1 MTNRQPINAKERHIV
16 APAENTRAAHPARR
30 PAGSRWLINSVTLAG
45 LLLLLPMIALVIVG
59 ATTFDRDTLL
69 HVATTTLPETTA
81 VSATLALGTL
91 AGTICLGVLSA
102 WCIERYRFPLRN
114 LLAWA
119 LILPL
124 AMPTYVIAYA
134 WTDLLSFGAPLH
146 LWLRDTLGFQGRMP
160 NVRSLPGAII
170 LFSFVYYPY
179 VYLIVRNALA
189 DISAATIESARLLG
203 HRPLSVFRHII
214 RPLIMPATVAGGM
227 LVLMETLADVGA
239 TYYFG
244 LQTFSAGIYKTWF
257 SLGDRGAALMLA
269 VALLLIIALIHLIER
284 RARGR
289 VRQSTTRAHRPWPA
303 TTVRSPAGWLLALGL
318 CLPILIGFVLPVAGL
333 LWLLVREPEMTPTLH
348 RFGTWAGNSFL
359 AGILGATLTLL
370 LAGAVACAVRF
381 AQSHQG
387 RLLGAIAAGL
397 RFGYA
402 IPGSVIALAIL
413 WPVARLDHAIANL
426 TGASTTLITSTILG
440 VLYAYLIRFFAVGYS
455 GIEAGMQRITPNLD
469 DAARTLGATRFQVFR
484 RVHLPLLGRSIAVA
498 WLLLLID
505 VMKELPATLMLRPFN
520 FDTLAVITQQLS
532 EDERLA
538 EAALPALAIVA
549 IGTIP
554 VIFISRL
561 LNDNGNGRRQ
571 KAQDSAMLAA

>member
-1 MTNRQPINAKERHIV
+1 M
-16 APAENTRAAHPARR
+16 
-30 PAGSRWLINSVTLAG
+30 G
-45 LLLLLPMIALVIVG
+45 LLLLLPMVALVITG
-59 ATTFDRDTLL
+59 ATTFDAGTLL
-69 HVATTTLPETTA
+69 HLARTTLAETTL
-81 VSATLALGTL
+81 VSGTLALGTL
-91 AGTICLGVLSA
+91 IGTTLVGVAGA
-102 WCIERYRFPLRN
+102 WCIERYRFPLRDT
-114 LLAWA
+114 LSWA

-134 WTDLLSFGAPLH
+134 YTDLLSFGAPVH
-146 LWLRDTLGFQGRMP
+146 LWLRDTLGFEGRMP
-160 NVRSLPGAII
+160 QVRSLPSAIL

-179 VYLIVRNALA
+179 VYLIVRNAIA

-203 HRPLSVFRHII
+203 HRPLSVFWRVV

-269 VALLLIIALIHLIER
+269 VALLFVIALVHLIER

-289 VRQSTTRAHRPWPA
+289 VQQTTSRAHRPWAREPIGGL
-303 TTVRSPAGWLLALGL
+303 RGWLLALLL
-318 CLPILIGFVLPVAGL
+318 CLPVLIGFVVPVTGL
-333 LWLLVREPEMTPTLH
+333 VWLLAREPEMTPTLH
-348 RFGTWAGNSFL
+348 RFAEWAGNSFT
-359 AGILGATLTLL
+359 AGMLGATLTLL
-370 LAGAVACAVRF
+370 LACAMAYGLRF
-381 AQSHQG
+381 AEKGQR
-387 RLLGAIAAGL
+387 RLLQGVASGL

-402 IPGSVIALAIL
+402 VPGSVIALAIL
-413 WPVARLDHAIANL
+413 WPVARFDHALADL
-426 TGASTTLITSTILG
+426 VGARSTLITSTILG
-440 VLYAYLIRFFAVGYS
+440 VLYAYLLRFFAVGYS

-469 DAARTLGATRFQVFR
+469 AAARSLGATRFEVFR
-484 RVHLPLLGRSIAVA
+484 RVHVPILWRSVAVA

-505 VMKELPATLMLRPFN
+505 IMKELPATLMLRPFN

-554 VIFISRL
+554 VIVVSRL
-561 LNDNGNGRRQ
+561 INRPRH
-571 KAQDSAMLAA
+571 ASARPGSAHPAEQTAASA